1 MHSFLDFR
9 HLRVCKPTFVSL
21 FFEGMVD
28 LPLGICLP
36 VSVSVSRFE
45 FNYPIFIII
54 SSPLIVLDFSA
65 FCDSMDSDW
74 VVLASCA
81 AIYLRCL
88 TNYISHWMG
97 VHDRFRVLLLQLDK
111 VRTGLEIVSVL

>member
-65 FCDSMDSDW
+65 FFLIQW
-74 VVLASCA
+74 TLTGLYLQVVQP
-81 AIYLRCL
+81 
-88 TNYISHWMG
+88 YISD
-97 VHDRFRVLLLQLDK
+97 V
-111 VRTGLEIVSVL
+111 

>member
-1 MHSFLDFR
+1 
-9 HLRVCKPTFVSL
+9 
-21 FFEGMVD
+21 
-28 LPLGICLP
+28 
-36 VSVSVSRFE
+36 
-45 FNYPIFIII
+45 
-54 SSPLIVLDFSA
+54 
-65 FCDSMDSDW
+65 MDSDW

-97 VHDRFRVLLLQLDK
+97 VHDRFRALLLQLDK